1 MIITAEQLDF
11 EKGIKELGLPDLTST
26 MKPII
31 APLKLSSYSNV
42 TEVRTPDGNLKFRYK
57 ERPLITPRLPSSK
70 RRRIASQKVID
81 ALSQKLVSSRWADKI
96 VRLLE
101 KAPNAKHSGRKYHYF
116 KMIPPDARSVCD
128 FVTQHAFQTAI
139 LLWLKRTDETD
150 STVFGFNTSEQEALR
165 SLRHSE
171 KRFWEDQKSHKEYLE
186 KHKGEYDNI

>member
-116 KMIPPDARSVCD
+116 KMIPPDARSVYD
-128 FVTQHAFQTAI
+128 FAKQHIFQTAI

-150 STVFGFNTSEQEALR
+150 STVFGFNTSEQEALK

-186 KHKGEYDNI
+186 KHKCEYDNI

>member
-11 EKGIKELGLPDLTST
+11 NEKINELGLPDLTST

-116 KMIPPDARSVCD
+116 KMIPPDARSVYD
-128 FVTQHAFQTAI
+128 FAKQHIFQTAI

-150 STVFGFNTSEQEALR
+150 STVFGFNTSEQEALK